1 MEQANLEAKE
11 VIELAHPLGVSP
23 CEVIVN
29 RNDVHAIAGNAVE
42 IACERGDKRLALA
55 RLHLGNGAAM
65 QRNAAN
71 NLHVKVAHS
80 EHSIGCLASA
90 GESLGE
96 EVIKRLAVGMP
107 FPKPYGLPRKFL
119 IIHLRKR
126 IAKR

>member
-1 MEQANLEAKE
+1 M
-11 VIELAHPLGVSP
+11 
-23 CEVIVN
+23 
-29 RNDVHAIAGNAVE
+29 HAIAGNAVE

-96 EVIKRLAVGMP
+96 KVIKRLAVGMP